1 VSGAVVARICVVLAA
16 AGVLA
21 WLGVMEYDA
30 RTLNHGVRTASE
42 MLTSG
47 EATPAGFRS
56 AEADF
61 RDARLLSPDTTPD
74 LHRAVLYRVHGRE
87 PQAVAL
93 LEDMV
98 RREPDNVTA
107 WNVLYALVRERDR
120 DAARRALAARRRL
133 DPLSVRG
140 R

>member
-1 VSGAVVARICVVLAA
+1 MGVTVRVGVVLVAA
-16 AGVLA
+16 ALLA
-21 WLGVMEYDA
+21 WLAVMEYDA
-30 RTLNHGVRTASE
+30 RTLNRGVETASE

-47 EATPAGFRS
+47 GTPAGFRS

-74 LHRAVLYRVHGRE
+74 LHRAVLYRVHARE
-87 PQAVAL
+87 PQAIAL
-93 LEDMV
+93 LEDVV

-107 WNVLYALVRERDR
+107 WNVLHALVRGRDPA
-120 DAARRALAARRRL
+120 AARRALAARRRL
-133 DPLSVRG
+133 DPIGVSG